1 VRGTIVNYQRYRRQ
15 ELTMATAT
23 EDRLLTTGEV
33 AERLRR
39 SDSTVRYWHMTGF
52 LPHGFK
58 IGRRVMYRAS
68 DIESWIAERKAAG
81 QSDAAK

>member
-1 VRGTIVNYQRYRRQ
+1 
-15 ELTMATAT
+15 MATAT

-39 SDSTVRYWHMTGF
+39 SDSTIRYWHMTGF

-58 IGRRVMYRAS
+58 IGRKVMYRAS
-68 DIESWIAERKAAG
+68 DIESWIAEHRAAG
-81 QSDAAK
+81 TGAAR

>member
-1 VRGTIVNYQRYRRQ
+1 
-15 ELTMATAT
+15 MATAT
-23 EDRLLTTGEV
+23 GDRLLTTGEV
-33 AERLRR
+33 AELLRR

-68 DIESWIAERKAAG
+68 DIESWIAALKAGSRDAG
-81 QSDAAK
+81 GSGAS